1 MSRIRWI
8 VMVALVA
15 LGVAAGCSSRQDAS
29 PDQRVTVVVDNQN
42 FYDATVYLRWYS
54 DRRRLGSVTGY
65 TRKEFDAGWQ
75 GPEVQV
81 EVDLLA
87 GGTYRGDRISV
98 SPGETLQVE
107 LPPNLDRLR
116 VRVSGL
122 DP

>member
-1 MSRIRWI
+1 MSRTFGT
-8 VMVALVA
+8 VAVAFVA
-15 LGVAAGCSSRQDAS
+15 LGMLAGCGGKRAPVSDE
-29 PDQRVTVVVDNQN
+29 RVTVVVDNQN

-65 TRKEFDAGWQ
+65 TKVEFETAWQ

-107 LPPNLDRLR
+107 LPPTLDR
-116 VRVSGL
+116 VRVRTSGL
-122 DP
+122 